1 MITRLEK
8 QDLAEQITMAYEDLE
23 SLLMRNIIR
32 HIRAY
37 DQPIDSDDWLLEMM
51 GQLGKLNQENLKLI
65 ARNSV
70 QPKAIERML
79 RSAADLALSRVE
91 PGLDELEREGI
102 IKKAVPVK
110 RSKHLENAIETV
122 FAQAQDTM
130 NLCNTNMLYMA
141 QESYKELAR
150 NVVQKAK
157 EIEQKQEFLDTLGR
171 HAVAEAAGA
180 ESRQQALESAIR
192 EFNEKGI
199 PAFVDK
205 KGRKWS
211 PEAYVGMTLRATAG
225 SVSTEAM
232 MARMNDRGL
241 SLIQISTHPG
251 ARPKCAKDQGK
262 IFDRN
267 NGRGYTT
274 DTNGKKIPF
283 YPWRE
288 SSYGEPDGILGINCG
303 HHGVPF
309 IPGISR
315 ERYFPTED
323 FKENDKLYRQMQTQR
338 SFEREIRKHKRECM
352 LLDEAGQEE
361 AFQRAAVKLKAKEK
375 QLDHY
380 METHPKLIRR
390 RDREK
395 VIGYSRGTSARAI
408 AANKKHEK
416 DSEKEPTP

>member
-122 FAQAQDTM
+122 FAQAQDIM

-157 EIEQKQEFLDTLGR
+157 EIEQKQEFLDALGR

-262 IFDRN
+262 IFDRIQT
-267 NGRGYTT
+267 GRRSRFTRGGNPPMESRTGSWGST
-274 DTNGKKIPF
+274 AGIMASRSFLASAGNATFPPKILKKMTSGTGRCRPNVPLSGRSVNTNGNVCCWMK
-283 YPWRE
+283 
-288 SSYGEPDGILGINCG
+288 
-303 HHGVPF
+303 
-309 IPGISR
+309 PG
-315 ERYFPTED
+315 
-323 FKENDKLYRQMQTQR
+323 
-338 SFEREIRKHKRECM
+338 
-352 LLDEAGQEE
+352 
-361 AFQRAAVKLKAKEK
+361 
-375 QLDHY
+375 
-380 METHPKLIRR
+380 RR
-390 RDREK
+390 RLSSGR
-395 VIGYSRGTSARAI
+395 R
-408 AANKKHEK
+408 
-416 DSEKEPTP
+416 